1 MPTRWF
7 RHLLP
12 TALLLALAT
21 LSLLAGDAF
30 TLVQL
35 ADPQL
40 GMGEKGY
47 AQDLATLRRAVVQI
61 NALRPAPE
69 CVVICGDLV
78 NAWTPAAAGD
88 VAQAAASLSMPW
100 YVAPGNHDAW
110 KSDEYRKLFG
120 ADQQSVNL
128 PHATLV
134 LINTNLWKTGTAA
147 ESDAATRWLETA
159 LAAAAVRKLP
169 IFVVG
174 HIPLFVKTAEE
185 RAENTNLAP
194 VTRRPLLALLAKYRV
209 AAYLAGHIHMNA
221 VASYEGIPMVADG
234 STAKN
239 FSAEPLGF
247 RLWHIDGQGVITHE
261 WTQVVPAAEPAPTP
275 GPTGPR

>member
-1 MPTRWF
+1 MLTRWF
-7 RHLLP
+7 RHLFAG
-12 TALLLALAT
+12 ALLLALAT

-47 AQDLATLRRAVVQI
+47 AQDLATLHRAVGQI
-61 NALRPAPE
+61 NALRPPPE

-78 NAWTPAAAGD
+78 NSWTPAAAGD
-88 VAQAAASLSMPW
+88 VAQAAAGLSMPW

-110 KSDEYRKLFG
+110 KSEEYRKLFG
-120 ADQQSVNL
+120 ADQQSVSL

-134 LINTNLWKTGTAA
+134 MVNTNLWKTGTPA
-147 ESDAATRWLETA
+147 ESDAATRELETA
-159 LAAAAVRKLP
+159 LATATTRKLP

-174 HIPLFVKTAEE
+174 HIPLFVKSADE

-221 VASYEGIPMVADG
+221 VASYEGIPMVANG

-247 RLWHIDGQGVITHE
+247 RVWHIEAQGAIAHE
-261 WTQVVPAAEPAPTP
+261 WTPAVAAAEPVPTP